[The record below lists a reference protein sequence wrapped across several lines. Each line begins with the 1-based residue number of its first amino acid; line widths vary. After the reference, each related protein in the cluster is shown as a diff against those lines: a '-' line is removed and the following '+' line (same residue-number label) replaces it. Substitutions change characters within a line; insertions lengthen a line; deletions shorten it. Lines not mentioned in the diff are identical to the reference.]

1 MYGGA
6 EGRVKG
12 GKEDGGEARMGIVAE
27 RGDGGGK
34 SLGAWL
40 RLFMRR
46 KECIYGPGG
55 RLRAR
60 QYTVAPIYRKCVTG
74 KQQQQPQPSTASQ
87 EEGQLEG
94 RRVAA
99 S

>member
-1 MYGGA
+1 
-6 EGRVKG
+6 
-12 GKEDGGEARMGIVAE
+12 MGIVAE
-27 RGDGGGK
+27 RGGGGGK

-46 KECIYGPGG
+46 KECIYGPAG
-55 RLRAR
+55 RLRVR

-74 KQQQQPQPSTASQ
+74 KQQQQQPQPSTASQ